1 MHILF
6 ICVIIYNQENYG
18 GVGMETLL
26 GNERLKSGLAAAF
39 AADKLSHCYLIA
51 GPAGSGK
58 RSLARIL
65 AAAMECTAGAKRP
78 CGSCL
83 QCRKVL
89 DGVHPDVI
97 TVDDPAKKTVT
108 VDQIRKAR
116 ADVWIK
122 PNEGRRK
129 VYLFPRA
136 ADMNPAAQNAL
147 LKVIEEPPPYAA
159 FLLLTEAA
167 ERLLPTIRSRA
178 VLLRLSPLREA
189 EGVAALARRHPEQER
204 AALTAAWQRSE
215 GYLGQAEALLAA
227 GEGLSP
233 ETRAFADSFAR
244 RDRLGLTE
252 LLVPLERKKRDE
264 LISLLNQWAELLS
277 RALAVRAGQPG
288 RWEAAE
294 RIGRSRTSA
303 ESLRALQSLRRA
315 VELLQGNVSP
325 GAVCGALQVWLAE

>member
-1 MHILF
+1 
-6 ICVIIYNQENYG
+6 
-18 GVGMETLL
+18 MEGLL
-26 GNERLKSGLAAAF
+26 GNERLKKGLAAAF
-39 AADKLSHCYLIA
+39 AADRLSHCYLIA

-58 RSLARIL
+58 RTLARIL
-65 AAAMECTAGAKRP
+65 TAAMECTAGAGRP
-78 CGSCL
+78 CGKCL

-108 VDQIRKAR
+108 VDLVRKAR
-116 ADVWIK
+116 TDVYIK
-122 PNEGRRK
+122 PNEGLRK

-136 ADMNPAAQNAL
+136 ADMNAAAQNAL
-147 LKVIEEPPPYAA
+147 LKVIEEPPEYAA

-178 VLLRLSPLREA
+178 VTLRLAPLSEA
-189 EGVAALARRHPEQER
+189 EGTAELARRFPDKGRAALAE
-204 AALTAAWQRSE
+204 AWGRSE
-215 GYLGQAEALLAA
+215 GWLGQAVRLL
-227 GEGLSP
+227 GEGESLAP
-233 ETRAFADSFAR
+233 ETQIFADCFAR

-252 LLVPLERKKRDE
+252 LLVPLERRKREE
-264 LISLLNQWAELLS
+264 LIPLFEQWTELLS
-277 RALAVRAGQPG
+277 GALAVRAGQTG

-303 ESLRALQSLRRA
+303 ESLRALERLRRA
-315 VELLQGNVSP
+315 AELLQSNASP